1 MKIKKII
8 LEKWIDPALITHHLT
23 KKFGDKG
30 LAWLD
35 SDGKENGEWSI
46 IGIKP
51 KKTIQS
57 RNINNLDKT
66 NNPFNNLKNIEKG
79 FWIGWL
85 SYEAGV
91 YIEPK
96 NPWRQSDM
104 ATLWIASYDPII
116 KCNLIKKEII
126 IEGTNSYEMMNY
138 KNVINNIKTIEEENI
153 IKTNLI
159 LIFQKL
165 IWTKWLKN
173 FRKIF

>member
-1 MKIKKII
+1 MKVEKIA
-8 LEKWIDPALITHHLT
+8 LNQWIDPALIAYHLA
-23 KKFGDKG
+23 KQFGDEG

-35 SDGKENGEWSI
+35 SDGKENGEWSF

-51 KKTIQS
+51 KKIIQS
-57 RNINNLDKT
+57 RDINNLDQN
-66 NNPFNNLKNIEKG
+66 NNPFNHLKDISEG

-126 IEGTNSYEMMNY
+126 IEGTNSSEPVSYTHLRAHE
-138 KNVINNIKTIEEENI
+138 T
-153 IKTNLI
+153 
-159 LIFQKL
+159 
-165 IWTKWLKN
+165 
-173 FRKIF
+173 